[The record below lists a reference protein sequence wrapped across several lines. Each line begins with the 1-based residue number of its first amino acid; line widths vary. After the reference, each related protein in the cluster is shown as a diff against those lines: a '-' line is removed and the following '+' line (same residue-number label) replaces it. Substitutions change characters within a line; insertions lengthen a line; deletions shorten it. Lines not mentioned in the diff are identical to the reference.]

1 MFACLAAPVLVGET
15 PPGPTVADGS
25 GLARPASVFS
35 ILWHYIVLIVATTVA
50 GLTVGLLIAH
60 FQPTSYSAESRVFL
74 SSQASFD
81 ALADGQYASD
91 PSRYLD
97 QQAAIMT
104 SSPLLQRAIELGA
117 ESADEAELKA
127 SLAVIAS
134 AESDVLT
141 VRATAPASEQAG
153 ARVDD
158 IITAYREYQRSL
170 VTTQLSSIELVSS
183 TDEKRIAQKRAAVYG
198 DGVALVEKAFVTEAS
213 SAIRNASV
221 LAVAGLLLGSGL
233 ALALNGRRN
242 AGGPRSRGRDHSTS
256 AEASPEW
263 HGQSASDGSDTAA
276 RTPAEDGEDSA
287 ATASHDGAPVEAA
300 STRAGR

>member
-1 MFACLAAPVLVGET
+1 MFAWLAAPLLGGET
-15 PPGPTVADGS
+15 PWGPLVADGS
-25 GLARPASVFS
+25 TLTRSASVFT
-35 ILWHYIVLIVATTVA
+35 ILWHYIVLIVAFTVA
-50 GLTVGLLIAH
+50 GLAAGLLIAH
-60 FQPTSYSAESRVFL
+60 YQPTSYSAESRVFL

-117 ESADEAELKA
+117 ESVDKAELKA

-141 VRATAPASEQAG
+141 VRATALASEQAG

-158 IITAYREYQRSL
+158 IITAYREYQKSL
-170 VTTQLSSIELVSS
+170 VITQLNSIELVSS
-183 TDEKRIAQKRAAVYG
+183 TDEKRIAQQRAAVYG
-198 DGVALVEKAFVTEAS
+198 DGVALVEKAFVTKAS

-221 LAVAGLLLGSGL
+221 LAVAGLLLSSGL
-233 ALALNGRRN
+233 AFAMNGHRKV
-242 AGGPRSRGRDHSTS
+242 GGPVSRGGPHSTS
-256 AEASPEW
+256 AGAISDWPDT
-263 HGQSASDGSDTAA
+263 SASDGSKTAA
-276 RTPAEDGEDSA
+276 RTPAEDGEDDA
-287 ATASHDGAPVEAA
+287 ATAGHDGSPVGAA
-300 STRAGR
+300 STRAGL